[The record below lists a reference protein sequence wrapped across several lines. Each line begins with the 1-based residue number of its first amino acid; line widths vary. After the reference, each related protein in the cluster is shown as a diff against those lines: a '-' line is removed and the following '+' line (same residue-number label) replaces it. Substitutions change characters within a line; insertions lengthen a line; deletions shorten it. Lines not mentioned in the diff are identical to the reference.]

1 VVDTLDSRSAK
12 LDPISPGEKIISS
25 EKIGKD
31 RHDQDGG
38 RELPARMAKI
48 KPANTDSVEPEEELN
63 NYGHDETQG
72 RIINIKV

>member
-1 VVDTLDSRSAK
+1 VDTLDSRSAK

-31 RHDQDGG
+31 RHDQEGG
-38 RELPARMAKI
+38 RELTTGMAKK
-48 KPANTDSVEPEEELN
+48 KPAGTDSVEPEEELKN
-63 NYGHDETQG
+63 DGHDETQG